1 MEFFY
6 SKSKTDGIT
15 LGGFSGWRKQ
25 LSAFWPCSES
35 LEIDGNLFRSIE
47 LAFHYE
53 KFKRTDKP
61 ELGKV
66 YILGG
71 QFDGDEGKGKVY
83 SGKASMKK
91 LGCSL
96 DVERWNE
103 ESVGVMRNLIQMRFS
118 KDIVLRSILNDA
130 KEKNVHLLHF
140 ERGTLKRPPFWGCF
154 RSKETG
160 EIVGVNMYGKLLM
173 ELV

>member
-1 MEFFY
+1 MDFFY
-6 SKSKTDGIT
+6 SKSKTGGST
-15 LGGFSGWRKQ
+15 LGGSIHWRRQ
-25 LSAFWPCSES
+25 LSAFWPCSEPI
-35 LEIDGNLFRSIE
+35 EIDGNLFRSIE

-71 QFDGDEGKGKVY
+71 LFDGDEGKGKVY

-96 DVERWNE
+96 DVGRWNK
-103 ESVGVMRNLIQMRFS
+103 ESVEVMRNLIRMRLS
-118 KDIVLRSILNDA
+118 KD
-130 KEKNVHLLHF
+130 KEM
-140 ERGTLKRPPFWGCF
+140 RGH
-154 RSKETG
+154 
-160 EIVGVNMYGKLLM
+160 
-173 ELV
+173 